1 MAKHAQPSKSPAE
14 WILQL
19 KNTHL
24 FHNIPDEQLVEIAQ
38 YTQLEHL
45 DAEQIVFQE
54 GDPGEKIFFQLDGES
69 VVFLGPDARPTILT
83 KGHPGDCFGEMAVID
98 KQPRSAS
105 LKTTTPTHFLTIDQA
120 NFEKILMGTH
130 SRFSINLMHSL
141 SQRLRQTDAQLI
153 EMLQQENA
161 KLEDTL
167 TLLKNTQNELLAKE
181 RLSTLGRMASMI
193 VHDLRNP
200 LTSISTMGYVL
211 TNQDLSEEQRENY
224 GNILNSEI
232 QRLVEMIEEIL
243 LFAKDQSSLQ
253 LTPTDISGL
262 FAKVKEDMEQST
274 QSWPVE
280 WKLESSVKKSY
291 SLDASRL
298 HRAFL
303 NLCKNAWE
311 ALKLAKSA
319 APVVQ
324 IEAYETEEGLAF
336 RIQDNGPGIPEEIQ
350 ETIFDAFVST
360 GKSHGTG
367 LGLAIV
373 KKVVDDH
380 RGQIHYRSSLDTGT
394 QFEILIPKTIPL
406 DK

>member
-1 MAKHAQPSKSPAE
+1 MAKHSQSSKSPAE

-24 FHNIPDEQLVEIAQ
+24 FHNIADEQLVDIAQ
-38 YTQLEHL
+38 YTKLEHL
-45 DAEQIVFQE
+45 EADQIVFHE
-54 GDPGEKIFFQLDGES
+54 GAPGEKIFFQLDGES
-69 VVFLGPDARPTILT
+69 VVFLGSDDKPTILT
-83 KGHPGDCFGEMAVID
+83 KGQPGDCFGEMAVID
-98 KQPRSAS
+98 KLPRSAS

-120 NFEKILMGTH
+120 NFEKILMGGH

-153 EMLQQENA
+153 EMLQQENT
-161 KLEDTL
+161 KLEETL

-200 LTSISTMGYVL
+200 LTSISTMGYIL
-211 TNQDLSEEQRENY
+211 TSEDLSEEQRENY

-232 QRLVEMIEEIL
+232 HRLVEMIEEIL

-253 LTPTDISGL
+253 LTATDISVL
-262 FAKVKEDMEQST
+262 FAKVKEEMEKST
-274 QSWPVE
+274 QSWPIA
-280 WKLESSVKKSY
+280 WKLESSVGQSY

-303 NLCKNAWE
+303 NLCKNSWE
-311 ALKLAKSA
+311 ALKLAKSSS
-319 APVVQ
+319 PMVK
-324 IEAYETEEGLAF
+324 IEAYETEEGLIF
-336 RIQDNGPGIPEEIQ
+336 LIQDNGPGIPEAIR
-350 ETIFDAFVST
+350 ETIFDAFVSN

-380 RGQIHYRSSLDTGT
+380 RGKIHHLSSPEKGT
-394 QFEILIPKTIPL
+394 QFEIIIPKTIPL
-406 DK
+406 AR